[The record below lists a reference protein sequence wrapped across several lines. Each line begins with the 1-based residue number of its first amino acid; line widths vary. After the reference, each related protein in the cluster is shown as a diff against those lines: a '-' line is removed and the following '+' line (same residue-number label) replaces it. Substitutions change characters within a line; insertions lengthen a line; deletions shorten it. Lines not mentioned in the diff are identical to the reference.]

1 RWRGEDPAVAGW
13 GFGGPTVVGPSW
25 SALEVDLEDEL
36 SRWPSFVSALQ
47 ARGGTLAA
55 KRPERFAEAAVAA
68 QAEDLPPSFRRI
80 CAAVAALEADGP
92 PRPGIPPSERG
103 ASPQDA

>member
-1 RWRGEDPAVAGW
+1 M
-13 GFGGPTVVGPSW
+13 GPSW

-55 KRPERFAEAAVAA
+55 KRPERFAEAAAAA

-103 ASPQDA
+103 ASSQDA

>member
-1 RWRGEDPAVAGW
+1 MPHLAGDPTAAARAADPRWRGEDPAVGGW

-47 ARGGTLAA
+47 ARGGKRGVASLCIGGGEATALAVEMA
-55 KRPERFAEAAVAA
+55 
-68 QAEDLPPSFRRI
+68 
-80 CAAVAALEADGP
+80 
-92 PRPGIPPSERG
+92 
-103 ASPQDA
+103 